1 MRVFWWARKIGSN
14 GKSFP
19 LTIKYALWPYKTISV
34 CILPSNEFRPRK
46 IEERERNS
54 KLDPTSVRSHP
65 STNEIAP
72 IGAATQAKPDR
83 VSHKPDRL
91 HPSSIHPKPISSSTH
106 PRPSLFS
113 THQWSLDRC
122 PQPTAPSSC
131 MQPRFGSDRLLTI
144 WLPPPMTDL
153 VIFSL
158 DLVVVAAGFRSTHPW
173 LIASISFSI
182 CLSFFL
188 NHSLFLPPSLS
199 LTEDTVFDEWF
210 FVLSFVFLSL
220 YIEIFYYKICW
231 GAEKMWKTCRK

>member
-1 MRVFWWARKIGSN
+1 MQVFWWARKIGSN

-19 LTIKYALWPYKTISV
+19 LTIKYALWPCKSISV

-106 PRPSLFS
+106 PGPSLFS
-113 THQWSLDRC
+113 THRWSPDRF
-122 PQPTAPSSC
+122 PQPIAPPSC
-131 MQPRFGSDRLLTI
+131 MQPRFGSNRLLTI
-144 WLPPPMTDL
+144 SSPPPPPLDRPIHDQSPISL
-153 VIFSL
+153 SQSASFFS
-158 DLVVVAAGFRSTHPW
+158 SITH
-173 LIASISFSI
+173 
-182 CLSFFL
+182 SFFL
-188 NHSLFLPPSLS
+188 LLSVWPRIWWMVFCFEFYFFKFIYSNFLL
-199 LTEDTVFDEWF
+199 
-210 FVLSFVFLSL
+210 
-220 YIEIFYYKICW
+220 
-231 GAEKMWKTCRK
+231 